1 MRNNMNESEQRNK
14 IIMPEVGIII
24 EEFYSLMERNTG
36 DPFIIQERD
45 YRLFKDNLFK
55 LRLLGGHHLAQSI
68 GDPQSTYV
76 ILKRFDELIES
87 FEEEKRLFG
96 SKFSLPRNLIIIEL
110 NSIKEFAKFA
120 SSKLLRSFK

>member
-1 MRNNMNESEQRNK
+1 MRNNMNESEQRNN

-87 FEEEKRLFG
+87 FEEEKKLFG

>member
-87 FEEEKRLFG
+87 FEEEKKLF
-96 SKFSLPRNLIIIEL
+96 
-110 NSIKEFAKFA
+110 
-120 SSKLLRSFK
+120 

>member
-1 MRNNMNESEQRNK
+1 MNESEQRNN

>member
-24 EEFYSLMERNTG
+24 EEFYSLMERSTG

-87 FEEEKRLFG
+87 FEEEKKLFG

>member
-87 FEEEKRLFG
+87 FEEEKKLFG

>member
-1 MRNNMNESEQRNK
+1 MRNNMNESEQRNN

>member
-1 MRNNMNESEQRNK
+1 MNESEQRNK

-87 FEEEKRLFG
+87 FEEEKKLFG